1 MTYFLLCN
9 SHQSKKVP
17 SCLMVLCRLLR
28 LFLLCLIPLSD
39 ILQFGHGSMLE
50 SLPELELEGPL
61 SPQPGVGGELGSLH
75 WAQSKTRTLVAS
87 YSSRWQSWSPS
98 TGWETC
104 SRGSWGAQFSVLKHL
119 WYSVTSLSS
128 RVNGGVVLHGITFG
142 GCSLIERNEFLYEL
156 WTCFFSLSA
165 NKVPSD
171 PSIL

>member
-1 MTYFLLCN
+1 
-9 SHQSKKVP
+9 
-17 SCLMVLCRLLR
+17 MVLCRLLR

-39 ILQFGHGSMLE
+39 ILQFGDGSMLE

-61 SPQPGVGGELGSLH
+61 SPQPGVGGELGPLH

-87 YSSRWQSWSPS
+87 YSTRWQSWSPS

-104 SRGSWGAQFSVLKHL
+104 SRGSWGAQFSVLNHL

-128 RVNGGVVLHGITFG
+128 RVNGGVVLHSITFG

-156 WTCFFSLSA
+156 WTCFFPLSA
-165 NKVPSD
+165 NKAPSD